1 MAGYADQSRT
11 VRFGVFEVDLRTG
24 ELRKNGVKIK
34 LQDQPFRVLII
45 LLRHAGDV
53 VTREELRRELWPT
66 DTFVDFDHGLNAA
79 VRRLR
84 DALDD
89 SAESPRFIE
98 TLPRH
103 GYRFITA
110 TVPNAIQPK
119 TPAELLRRWSVPVL
133 AALFLIALA
142 LFVWGRYN
150 LPGARLFR
158 TAVQPQI
165 RSVAVLPF
173 TNISGDPQHESFADG
188 MTEAL
193 ITELSRIGP
202 LRVIS
207 RTSMMQYKGEKK
219 KALPQIG
226 RELNVDAVLE
236 GSALR
241 VGSRVR
247 IATHMIY
254 VPTDQSL
261 MAETYEGDLGDI
273 LKIQRE
279 VAKSISGRV
288 RVTLTPQQQS
298 RLHAVPKVD
307 PEAYQAYLAATHVD
321 LSGHQGIKTSQS
333 YFLKAIEIDPNFAQ
347 AYTGLAA
354 MHVLLA
360 AQRWQSPREAF
371 PSAKQ
376 AIQKALELDDSN
388 CEAHLVLARIS
399 WQYDWDWRAAD
410 KEYQRALDLCPNDV
424 GTQAE
429 YGVYSAVN
437 GRITEAQAA
446 IAKTRELDAIKSEPF
461 VGTSVIHYQVR
472 NFNALTETGRAFVAQ
487 NSNDWLAHHWL
498 GVGYEGS
505 GQMLQAIS
513 EYQKAVELSQGDSD
527 PTAALAHAYA
537 ASGRKPEAQKIL
549 REWLR
554 QSDKVYVSPYMIA
567 AVYAGLGSKEK
578 AFEYLDK
585 AYQERSSDLSYFL
598 RADLRMDSLRSDPRF
613 QELLARINF
622 PKTPQGVS
630 EHVDA
635 VRYD

>member
-1 MAGYADQSRT
+1 MAGDADQSRT
-11 VRFGVFEVDLRTG
+11 VRFGAFEVDLRTG
-24 ELRKNGVKIK
+24 ELRKNGLKIK

-53 VTREELRRELWPT
+53 VTREELRRELWSN

-89 SAESPRFIE
+89 SAENPRFIE

-103 GYRFITA
+103 GYRFITT
-110 TVPNAIQPK
+110 TVRNPIQPE
-119 TPAELLRRWSVPVL
+119 TPASPLRRRSVPVL

-142 LFVWGRYN
+142 LFVWGRNN
-150 LPGARLFR
+150 LRGAGLFG

-165 RSVAVLPF
+165 HSLAVLPF
-173 TNISGDPQHESFADG
+173 TNISGDPHHESFADG

-207 RTSMMQYKGEKK
+207 QTSMMQYKGEKK
-219 KALPQIG
+219 KPLPQIG

-241 VGSRVR
+241 VGNRVR
-247 IATHMIY
+247 VATHMIY

-261 MAETYEGDLGDI
+261 MAETHEGDLGDI

-279 VAKSISGRV
+279 VAKSISARV
-288 RVTLTPQQQS
+288 RIKLTPQQQS
-298 RLHAVPKVD
+298 RLDAVPKVD
-307 PEAYQAYLAATHVD
+307 PDAYQAYLAGTHVD
-321 LSGHQGIKTSQS
+321 LSGYQGIKTSQS
-333 YFLKAIEIDPNFAQ
+333 YFLKAIEKDPDFSPAH
-347 AYTGLAA
+347 TGLAA
-354 MHVLLA
+354 THVLLA

-376 AIQKALELDDSN
+376 AVHKALELDDSN
-388 CEAHLVLARIS
+388 CEAHLLLGRIS
-399 WQYDWDWRAAD
+399 WQYDWDWQTAE
-410 KEYQRALDLCPNDV
+410 KEYRRALALCPNDC
-424 GTQAE
+424 GTHGE
-429 YGVYSAVN
+429 YGVYTAVN
-437 GRITEAQAA
+437 GRIADSRAEV
-446 IAKTRELDAIKSEPF
+446 AKSRELDAIRSEPF
-461 VGTSVIHYQVR
+461 VGEAVINYHLRDYK
-472 NFNALTETGRAFVAQ
+472 ALIEIGRAFVAQ
-487 NSNDWLAHHWL
+487 NSNDWLAHNWL

-505 GQMLQAIS
+505 GQILQAIP

-527 PTAALAHAYA
+527 PGAQLAHAYA
-537 ASGRKPEAQKIL
+537 ASGRKSEAQKIL
-549 REWLR
+549 REWLD
-554 QSDKVYVSPYMIA
+554 QSERAYVSPYMIA
-567 AVYAGLGSKEK
+567 AVYAGLGKKDK
-578 AFEYLDK
+578 AFEYLEK

-613 QELLARINF
+613 QDLVSRINF
-622 PKTPQGVS
+622 PK
-630 EHVDA
+630 
-635 VRYD
+635 

>member
-1 MAGYADQSRT
+1 MAGDADQSRT
-11 VRFGVFEVDLRTG
+11 VRFGAFEVDLRTG
-24 ELRKNGVKIK
+24 ELRKNGLKIK

-53 VTREELRRELWPT
+53 VTREELRRELWSN

-89 SAESPRFIE
+89 SAENPRFIE

-103 GYRFITA
+103 GYRFITT
-110 TVPNAIQPK
+110 TVRNPIQPE
-119 TPAELLRRWSVPVL
+119 TPASPLRRRSVPVL

-142 LFVWGRYN
+142 LFVWGRNN
-150 LPGARLFR
+150 LRGAGLFG

-165 RSVAVLPF
+165 HSLAVLPF

-207 RTSMMQYKGEKK
+207 QTSMMQYKGEKK
-219 KALPQIG
+219 KSLPQIG

-241 VGSRVR
+241 VGNRVR
-247 IATHMIY
+247 VATHMIY

-261 MAETYEGDLGDI
+261 MAETHEGDLGDI

-279 VAKSISGRV
+279 VAKSISARV
-288 RVTLTPQQQS
+288 RIKLTPQQQF
-298 RLHAVPKVD
+298 RLDAVPKVD
-307 PEAYQAYLAATHVD
+307 PDAYQAYLAGTHVD
-321 LSGHQGIKTSQS
+321 LSGYQGIKTSQS
-333 YFLKAIEIDPNFAQ
+333 YFLKAIEKDPDFSPAH
-347 AYTGLAA
+347 TGLTAT
-354 MHVLLA
+354 HVLLA

-376 AIQKALELDDSN
+376 AVHKALELDDSN
-388 CEAHLVLARIS
+388 CEAHLLLGRIS
-399 WQYDWDWRAAD
+399 WQYDWDWQTAE
-410 KEYQRALDLCPNDV
+410 KEYRRALALCPNDC
-424 GTQAE
+424 GTHGE
-429 YGVYSAVN
+429 YGVYTAVN
-437 GRITEAQAA
+437 GRIADSRAEV
-446 IAKTRELDAIKSEPF
+446 AKSRELDAIRSEPF
-461 VGTSVIHYQVR
+461 VGEAVINYHLRDYK
-472 NFNALTETGRAFVAQ
+472 ALIEIGRAFVAQ
-487 NSNDWLAHHWL
+487 NSNDWLAHNWL

-505 GQMLQAIS
+505 GQILQAIP

-527 PTAALAHAYA
+527 PGAQLAHAYA
-537 ASGRKPEAQKIL
+537 ASGRKSEAQKIL
-549 REWLR
+549 REWLD
-554 QSDKVYVSPYMIA
+554 QSERAYVSPYMIA
-567 AVYAGLGSKEK
+567 AVYAGFGKKDK
-578 AFEYLDK
+578 AFEYLEK

-613 QELLARINF
+613 QDLVSRINF
-622 PKTPQGVS
+622 PK
-630 EHVDA
+630 
-635 VRYD
+635 

>member
-1 MAGYADQSRT
+1 MAGDADQSRT
-11 VRFGVFEVDLRTG
+11 VRFGAFEVDLRTG
-24 ELRKNGVKIK
+24 ELRKNGLKIK

-53 VTREELRRELWPT
+53 VTREELRRELWSN

-89 SAESPRFIE
+89 SAENPRFIE

-103 GYRFITA
+103 GYRFITT
-110 TVPNAIQPK
+110 TVRNPIQPE
-119 TPAELLRRWSVPVL
+119 TPASPLRRRSVPVL

-142 LFVWGRYN
+142 LFVWGRNN
-150 LPGARLFR
+150 LRGAGLFG

-165 RSVAVLPF
+165 HSLAVLPF

-207 RTSMMQYKGEKK
+207 QTSMMQYKGEKK
-219 KALPQIG
+219 KPLPQIG

-241 VGSRVR
+241 VGNRVR
-247 IATHMIY
+247 VATHMIY

-261 MAETYEGDLGDI
+261 MAETHEGDLGDI

-279 VAKSISGRV
+279 VAKSISARV
-288 RVTLTPQQQS
+288 RIKLTPQQQS
-298 RLHAVPKVD
+298 RLDAVPKVD
-307 PEAYQAYLAATHVD
+307 PDAYQAYLAGTHVD
-321 LSGHQGIKTSQS
+321 LSGYQGIKTSQS
-333 YFLKAIEIDPNFAQ
+333 YFLKAIEKDPDFSPAH
-347 AYTGLAA
+347 TGLAA
-354 MHVLLA
+354 THVLLA

-376 AIQKALELDDSN
+376 AVHKALELDDSN
-388 CEAHLVLARIS
+388 CEAHLLLGRIS
-399 WQYDWDWRAAD
+399 WQYDWDWQTAE
-410 KEYQRALDLCPNDV
+410 KEYRRALALCPNDC
-424 GTQAE
+424 GTHGE
-429 YGVYSAVN
+429 YGVYTAVN
-437 GRITEAQAA
+437 GRIADSRAEV
-446 IAKTRELDAIKSEPF
+446 AKSRELDAIRSEPF
-461 VGTSVIHYQVR
+461 VGEAVINYHLRDYK
-472 NFNALTETGRAFVAQ
+472 ALIEIGRAFVAQ
-487 NSNDWLAHHWL
+487 NSNDWLAHNWL

-505 GQMLQAIS
+505 GQILQAIP

-527 PTAALAHAYA
+527 PGAQLAHAYA
-537 ASGRKPEAQKIL
+537 ASGRKSEAQKIL
-549 REWLR
+549 REWLD
-554 QSDKVYVSPYMIA
+554 QSERAYVSPYMIA
-567 AVYAGLGSKEK
+567 AVYAGLGKKDK
-578 AFEYLDK
+578 AFEYLEK

-613 QELLARINF
+613 QDLVSRINF
-622 PKTPQGVS
+622 PK
-630 EHVDA
+630 
-635 VRYD
+635 

>member
-1 MAGYADQSRT
+1 MAGDADQSRT
-11 VRFGVFEVDLRTG
+11 VRFGAFEVDLRTG
-24 ELRKNGVKIK
+24 ELRKNGLKIK

-53 VTREELRRELWPT
+53 VTREELRRELWSN

-89 SAESPRFIE
+89 SAENPRFIE

-103 GYRFITA
+103 GYRFITT
-110 TVPNAIQPK
+110 TVRNPIQPE
-119 TPAELLRRWSVPVL
+119 TPASPLRRWSVPVL

-142 LFVWGRYN
+142 LFVWGRDN
-150 LPGARLFR
+150 LRGAGLFG

-165 RSVAVLPF
+165 HSLAVLPF

-207 RTSMMQYKGEKK
+207 QTSMMQYKGEKK
-219 KALPQIG
+219 KSLPQIG

-241 VGSRVR
+241 VGNRVR
-247 IATHMIY
+247 VATHMIY

-261 MAETYEGDLGDI
+261 MAETHEGDLGDI

-279 VAKSISGRV
+279 VAKSISARV
-288 RVTLTPQQQS
+288 RIKLTPQQQS
-298 RLHAVPKVD
+298 RLDAVPKVD
-307 PEAYQAYLAATHVD
+307 PDAYQAYLAGTHVD
-321 LSGHQGIKTSQS
+321 LSGYQGIKTSQS
-333 YFLKAIEIDPNFAQ
+333 YFLKAIEKDPDFSPAH
-347 AYTGLAA
+347 TGLAA
-354 MHVLLA
+354 THVLLA
-360 AQRWQSPREAF
+360 AQRWQSPQEAF

-376 AIQKALELDDSN
+376 AVHKALELDDSN
-388 CEAHLVLARIS
+388 CEAHLLLGRIS
-399 WQYDWDWRAAD
+399 WQYDWDWQTAE
-410 KEYQRALDLCPNDV
+410 KEYRRALALCPNDC
-424 GTQAE
+424 GTHGE
-429 YGVYSAVN
+429 YGVYTAVN
-437 GRITEAQAA
+437 GRIADSRAEV
-446 IAKTRELDAIKSEPF
+446 AKSRELDAIRSEPF
-461 VGTSVIHYQVR
+461 VGEAVINYHLRDYK
-472 NFNALTETGRAFVAQ
+472 ALIEIGRAYVAQ
-487 NSNDWLAHHWL
+487 NSNDWLAHNWL

-505 GQMLQAIS
+505 GQILQAIP

-527 PTAALAHAYA
+527 PGAQLAHAYA
-537 ASGRKPEAQKIL
+537 ASGRKSEAQKIL
-549 REWLR
+549 REWLD
-554 QSDKVYVSPYMIA
+554 QSERAYVSPYMIA
-567 AVYAGLGSKEK
+567 AVYAGLGKKDK
-578 AFEYLDK
+578 AFEYLEK

-613 QELLARINF
+613 QDLVSRINF
-622 PKTPQGVS
+622 PK
-630 EHVDA
+630 
-635 VRYD
+635 